1 MEELGGGLNMAKTVY
16 VDVSWSAGVKR
27 KRAGRGHPHVV
38 FDGERFYEV
47 DRLTKLEDAEEVYI
61 DSLFP
66 TICPDIL
73 GLLKNRVKVFLL
85 TNTRILKKLRLENN
99 LKKTHRNDAF
109 ILSRIPKEWF
119 RELTIEE
126 IEFKMKVRPVI
137 RKYEWLAKWKSTLKR
152 LITKGF
158 DYYFRESVKLIEKDL
173 KETAREII
181 YMVSNSRYVEVYRR
195 VCDTLRVKDS
205 VEVAVLI
212 MELPLHLGVGKLRAY
227 LGLNPVKNN
236 NQYNR
241 RLRQHLEALA
251 YNTLIN
257 NYYRRKKDEA
267 EEIINIVKNASS
279 RGEAMLRIQ
288 LTILRILR
296 KAWIEANNNQTNKG
310 LAG

>member
-1 MEELGGGLNMAKTVY
+1 MEELDMARSVY

-27 KRAGRGHPHVV
+27 RRAGRGHPHVV
-38 FDGERFYEV
+38 FDGEGFYEV
-47 DRLTKLEDAEEVYI
+47 DRLTKLKDAEEVYI

-66 TICPDIL
+66 TIYPDIL

-85 TNTRILKKLRLENN
+85 TNTRILRKLRLENN
-99 LKKTHRNDAF
+99 LRKTHQNDAF

-126 IEFKMKVRPVI
+126 VEFKMRVRPVI
-137 RKYEWLAKWKSTLKR
+137 RKYEWLARWKKTLKI
-152 LITKGF
+152 LISKGF
-158 DYYFRESVKLIEKDL
+158 DYYFGESIRLIEEDL
-173 KETAREII
+173 KETAKEII
-181 YMVSNSRYVEVYRR
+181 SMTSNSRYGEVYRR
-195 VCDTLRVKDS
+195 VCDALQIKDS
-205 VEVAVLI
+205 VEVAVLV

-241 RLRQHLEALA
+241 RLRRHLEALT

-257 NYYRRKKDEA
+257 SYRRKDSP
-267 EEIINIVKNASS
+267 EELINIVKNASS
-279 RGEAMLRIQ
+279 RSEAMLRIQ

-296 KAWIEANNNQTNKG
+296 KAWIEANNNQTRRG
-310 LAG
+310 LPANEQ

>member
-1 MEELGGGLNMAKTVY
+1 MEELDMARSVY
-16 VDVSWSAGVKR
+16 VDVSWTANVKR
-27 KRAGRGHPHVV
+27 RRTGRGHPHVV
-38 FDGERFYEV
+38 FDGEGFYEV
-47 DRLTKLEDAEEVYI
+47 DRLTKLKNAEEVYI

-66 TICPDIL
+66 TIYPDIL

-85 TNTRILKKLRLENN
+85 TNARILRKLRLENN
-99 LKKTHRNDAF
+99 LRKTHQNDAF
-109 ILSRIPKEWF
+109 ILSWIPKEWF

-137 RKYEWLAKWKSTLKR
+137 RKYEWLVRWKKTLKI

-158 DYYFRESVKLIEKDL
+158 DYYFRESIRLIEEDL

-181 YMVSNSRYVEVYRR
+181 SMVSNSRYGEVYRR

-205 VEVAVLI
+205 VEVAVLV

-241 RLRQHLEALA
+241 RLRRHLEALA
-251 YNTLIN
+251 YNTFL
-257 NYYRRKKDEA
+257 NYYRKKKDEA
-267 EEIINIVKNASS
+267 EEIINIMKNASS
-279 RGEAMLRIQ
+279 RSEAMLRIQ

-296 KAWIEANNNQTNKG
+296 KAWIEAENNQTNEG
-310 LAG
+310 LAGQ

>member
-1 MEELGGGLNMAKTVY
+1 MKMAKAY
-16 VDVSWSAGVKR
+16 YIDVSWTASGKR
-27 KRAGRGHPHVV
+27 RRNSKGHPHVV

-66 TICPDIL
+66 TIYPDIL
-73 GLLKNRVKVFLL
+73 RLLRKRVKVFLL

-99 LKKTHRNDAF
+99 LRKTHQNDAF
-109 ILSRIPKEWF
+109 ILSRIPKELF
-119 RELTIEE
+119 KELTIEE
-126 IEFKMKVRPVI
+126 VKFKMKLRPVI
-137 RKYEWLAKWKSTLKR
+137 KKYEWLVKWKGTLKI
-152 LITKGF
+152 LISKGF
-158 DYYFRESVKLIEKDL
+158 DYYFRESIKLIEEDL
-173 KETAREII
+173 KETAKEII

-205 VEVAVLI
+205 VEVAVLT

-241 RLRQHLEALA
+241 RLRRHLEALT

-257 NYYRRKKDEA
+257 SYRRKDSP
-267 EEIINIVKNASS
+267 EELINIVKNASS
-279 RGEAMLRIQ
+279 RSEAMLRMQ

-296 KAWIEANNNQTNKG
+296 KAWVEANNNQTRRG
-310 LAG
+310 LPANEL

>member
-1 MEELGGGLNMAKTVY
+1 MEELDMARSVY

-27 KRAGRGHPHVV
+27 RRAGRGHPHVV
-38 FDGERFYEV
+38 FDGEGFYEV
-47 DRLTKLEDAEEVYI
+47 DRLTKLKNAEEVYI

-66 TICPDIL
+66 TIYPDIL

-85 TNTRILKKLRLENN
+85 TNARILRKLRDENN
-99 LKKTHRNDAF
+99 LRKTHQNDAF

-137 RKYEWLAKWKSTLKR
+137 RKYEWLVRWKKTLKI
-152 LITKGF
+152 LISKGF
-158 DYYFRESVKLIEKDL
+158 DYYFGESIKLIEKDL
-173 KETAREII
+173 KETAKEII

-195 VCDTLRVKDS
+195 VCDALQIKDS

-241 RLRQHLEALA
+241 RLRRHHLQHP
-251 YNTLIN
+251 Y
-257 NYYRRKKDEA
+257 
-267 EEIINIVKNASS
+267 
-279 RGEAMLRIQ
+279 Q
-288 LTILRILR
+288 
-296 KAWIEANNNQTNKG
+296 
-310 LAG
+310 

>member
-1 MEELGGGLNMAKTVY
+1 MEELDMARSVY

-27 KRAGRGHPHVV
+27 RRAGRGHPHVV
-38 FDGERFYEV
+38 FDGEGFYEV
-47 DRLTKLEDAEEVYI
+47 DRLTKLKNAEEVYI

-66 TICPDIL
+66 TIYPDIL

-85 TNTRILKKLRLENN
+85 TNARILRKLRDENN
-99 LKKTHRNDAF
+99 LRKTHQNDAF

-137 RKYEWLAKWKSTLKR
+137 RKYEWLVRWKKTLKI
-152 LITKGF
+152 LISKGF
-158 DYYFRESVKLIEKDL
+158 DYYFGESIKLIEKDL
-173 KETAREII
+173 KETAKEII

-205 VEVAVLI
+205 VEVAVLT

-241 RLRQHLEALA
+241 RLRRHLETLT

-257 NYYRRKKDEA
+257 SYRRKDSP
-267 EEIINIVKNASS
+267 EELINIVKNASS
-279 RGEAMLRIQ
+279 RSEAMLRMQ

-296 KAWIEANNNQTNKG
+296 KAWVEANNNQTRRG
-310 LAG
+310 LPANEQ

>member
-1 MEELGGGLNMAKTVY
+1 MEELDMARSVY
-16 VDVSWSAGVKR
+16 VDVSWSASVKR

-38 FDGERFYEV
+38 FDGEGFYEV
-47 DRLTKLEDAEEVYI
+47 DRLTKLKDAEEVYI

-66 TICPDIL
+66 TIYPDIL

-85 TNTRILKKLRLENN
+85 TNTRILRKLRDENN
-99 LKKTHRNDAF
+99 LRKTHQNDAF

-126 IEFKMKVRPVI
+126 VEFKMRVRPVI
-137 RKYEWLAKWKSTLKR
+137 RKYEWLVRWKKTLKI
-152 LITKGF
+152 LISKGF
-158 DYYFRESVKLIEKDL
+158 DYYFRESIKLIEEDL
-173 KETAREII
+173 KETAKEII
-181 YMVSNSRYVEVYRR
+181 SMVSNSRYGEVYRR

-205 VEVAVLI
+205 VEVAVLT

-241 RLRQHLEALA
+241 RLRRHLEALA

-257 NYYRRKKDEA
+257 NYRKKKDRP
-267 EEIINIVKNASS
+267 EEINNIVKNVPS

-288 LTILRILR
+288 LMILRILR
-296 KAWIEANNNQTNKG
+296 KAWIEANINQTNKG
-310 LAG
+310 LAGQ

>member
-1 MEELGGGLNMAKTVY
+1 MEELDMARSVY
-16 VDVSWSAGVKR
+16 VDVSWTANVKR
-27 KRAGRGHPHVV
+27 RRAGRGHPHVV
-38 FDGERFYEV
+38 FDGEGFYEV
-47 DRLTKLEDAEEVYI
+47 DRLTKLKNAEEVYI

-66 TICPDIL
+66 TIYPDIL

-85 TNTRILKKLRLENN
+85 TNTKILKKLRDENN
-99 LKKTHRNDAF
+99 LRKTHQNDAF

-126 IEFKMKVRPVI
+126 VEFKMRVRPVI
-137 RKYEWLAKWKSTLKR
+137 RKYEWLARWKKTLKI

-158 DYYFRESVKLIEKDL
+158 DYYFRESIKLIEKDL
-173 KETAREII
+173 KETAKEII
-181 YMVSNSRYVEVYRR
+181 SMVSNSRYVEVYRR
-195 VCDTLRVKDS
+195 VCDALQIKDS

-241 RLRQHLEALA
+241 RLRRHLEALA

-257 NYYRRKKDEA
+257 NYRRKDSP
-267 EEIINIVKNASS
+267 EELINIVKNASS
-279 RGEAMLRIQ
+279 RSEAMLRIQ

-296 KAWIEANNNQTNKG
+296 KAWIEAENNQTNEG
-310 LAG
+310 LAGQ

>member
-1 MEELGGGLNMAKTVY
+1 MEELDMARSVY

-27 KRAGRGHPHVV
+27 RRAGRGHPHVV
-38 FDGERFYEV
+38 FDGEGFYEV
-47 DRLTKLEDAEEVYI
+47 DRLTKLKNAEEVYI

-66 TICPDIL
+66 TIYPDIL

-85 TNTRILKKLRLENN
+85 TNARILRKLRLENN
-99 LKKTHRNDAF
+99 LRKTHQNDAF
-109 ILSRIPKEWF
+109 ILSWIPKEWF

-137 RKYEWLAKWKSTLKR
+137 RKYEWLVRWKKTLKI

-158 DYYFRESVKLIEKDL
+158 DYYFRESIKFIEEDL

-181 YMVSNSRYVEVYRR
+181 SMVSNSRYGEVYRR

-205 VEVAVLI
+205 VEVAVLV

-241 RLRQHLEALA
+241 RLRRHLEALA
-251 YNTLIN
+251 YNTFL
-257 NYYRRKKDEA
+257 NYYRKKKDEA
-267 EEIINIVKNASS
+267 EEIINIMKNASS
-279 RGEAMLRIQ
+279 RSEAMLRIQ

-296 KAWIEANNNQTNKG
+296 KAWIEAENNQTNEG
-310 LAG
+310 LAGQ

>member
-1 MEELGGGLNMAKTVY
+1 
-16 VDVSWSAGVKR
+16 
-27 KRAGRGHPHVV
+27 
-38 FDGERFYEV
+38 
-47 DRLTKLEDAEEVYI
+47 
-61 DSLFP
+61 
-66 TICPDIL
+66 
-73 GLLKNRVKVFLL
+73 
-85 TNTRILKKLRLENN
+85 LENN
-99 LKKTHRNDAF
+99 LRKTHQNDAF

-126 IEFKMKVRPVI
+126 VEFKMKVRPLI
-137 RKYEWLAKWKSTLKR
+137 RKYEWLVRWKKTLKI

-158 DYYFRESVKLIEKDL
+158 DYYFRESIKLIEKDL
-173 KETAREII
+173 KEAAREII

-205 VEVAVLI
+205 VDVAVLT

-241 RLRQHLEALA
+241 RLRRHLEALA

-257 NYYRRKKDEA
+257 NYRKKRDKP
-267 EEIINIVKNASS
+267 EELINIVKNASS
-279 RGEAMLRIQ
+279 NGEAMLRIQ